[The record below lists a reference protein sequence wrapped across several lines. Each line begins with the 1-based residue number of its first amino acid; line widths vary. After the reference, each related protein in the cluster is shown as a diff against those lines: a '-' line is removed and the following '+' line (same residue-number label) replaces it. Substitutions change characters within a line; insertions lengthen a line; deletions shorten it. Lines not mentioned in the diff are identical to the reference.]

1 MMQKAGQYKVSIFG
15 ENYTIRSDE
24 SPDLIVQAADLV
36 DSTMKEIANNTHFD
50 AKSIAVLTA
59 LRFAHQIHSYGMQ
72 QGKGESLVDLIDKEL
87 ELLGLAQHDNAP
99 L

>member
-36 DSTMKEIANNTHFD
+36 DSTMKEIACNTHFD
-50 AKSIAVLTA
+50 AKSIAVLAA
-59 LRFAHQIHSYGMQ
+59 LRLAYQVNSCEIQ
-72 QGKGESLVDLIDKEL
+72 QGKGELLVNFIDQEL
-87 ELLGLAQHDNAP
+87 ERLGLDRP
-99 L
+99 K